1 VGEEL
6 GKIIIDKLPE
16 LTALQHLHHEF
27 TGRHDYHTRLT
38 NLEIHAFE
46 FPKNVHV
53 LENLSG
59 SSGNGFSNSPTFDNC
74 QGLSKLTSL
83 EIDGAFVSE
92 DQADVLQYF
101 PASLEVLDAELN
113 GAELRHIQ
121 PFTNLKSLSIT
132 IGCNYFLP
140 SFATNLTHLHF
151 CLPTPQ
157 QLRTV
162 AALTNLK
169 SLSCDFNCKGITS
182 ALLKG
187 ILDKLPYLEVLQVCD
202 KLMPDKYLPTL
213 TRLNAAVDSEQG
225 TKYKF
230 LELTRLKYLSLWIA
244 AQDMWSSITR
254 FTTLEYLSGVAETD
268 EELRCLTALQNLQ
281 MIGFS
286 LGEQDFDPDQTRYY
300 FVTAL
305 TNLQEIAYE
314 YIPFN
319 NLENLYFLP
328 STSRRVEQAPA
339 LFVQDMV

>member
-53 LENLSG
+53 LENLRRLKWE
-59 SSGNGFSNSPTFDNC
+59 SGNGFPNSPTFDNC

-83 EIDGAFVSE
+83 EINGAFVSE

-101 PASLEVLDAELN
+101 PASLEVLDANLN
-113 GAELRHIQ
+113 GVELRHIQ

-132 IGCNYFLP
+132 IGNDDFLP

-151 CLPTPQ
+151 RLPTPQ

-162 AALTNLK
+162 ATLTNLK
-169 SLSCDFNCKGITS
+169 SLSCDFNCQGITS

-187 ILDKLPYLEVLQVCD
+187 TFDKLPYLEVLQVCD
-202 KLMPDKYLPTL
+202 YLMPDNYLPPTL
-213 TRLNAAVDSEQG
+213 TRLNAALDSEQG
-225 TKYKF
+225 TFNIF
-230 LELTRLKYLSLWIA
+230 LELTRLKYLSLCGA
-244 AQDMWSSITR
+244 GQGMWGSISR
-254 FTTLEYLSGVAETD
+254 LTTLEYLSGVAGTD
-268 EELRCLTALQNLQ
+268 EELQCLTALQNLKT
-281 MIGFS
+281 IGFS
-286 LGEQDFDPDQTRYY
+286 LGDQDFDPDQTRYY

-305 TNLQEIAYE
+305 SNCKRLHTSISHIIISRICIFFKY
-314 YIPFN
+314 
-319 NLENLYFLP
+319 LEK
-328 STSRRVEQAPA
+328 S
-339 LFVQDMV
+339 